1 MLKRECFKNILES
14 LKEIDKFRYLFKLPN
29 WEETNIL
36 NRVITKK
43 EVETLIK
50 SSPTK

>member
-14 LKEIDKFRYLFKLPN
+14 LKEIDKFCYLFKLPN
-29 WEETNIL
+29 WEETKIL

-43 EVETLIK
+43 RGWNINKKL
-50 SSPTK
+50 SH